1 MNRNETHSMRL
12 GIGSYTY
19 PWAVGIPGHRPARPL
34 TATDLL
40 DKAAQLG
47 VSVVQICDNLPL
59 EALSEPQLE
68 ELRRAARQREI
79 AVEVGTR
86 GIFPNHLRRQLD
98 LARYFAS
105 PILRVVIDTPAHHPS
120 LDEVVHLLSPW
131 RSELERA
138 DICLAIENHDRFTAG
153 QFRDM
158 VTRLDSPHIGICLDT
173 VNSFGALGGS
183 GDHRCRIG
191 AVGRE
196 SACQRILDST
206 RGPPVGLRDR
216 RLSRRSR
223 PVGCALAAAGVA
235 PGRADSQP
243 HPGTVARTGVVA
255 RGYNRER
262 GAMGGGERD
271 VSAYTDR
278 KLTTEI
284 EKGIEP

>member
-1 MNRNETHSMRL
+1 VNFNDTHSMRL

-86 GIFPNHLRRQLD
+86 GIFPDHLRRQLD

-158 VTRLDSPHIGICLDT
+158 VTRLDSHHIGICLDT
-173 VNSFGALGGS
+173 VNSFGALEGPATIVAALVPWVVNLHVKEFS
-183 GDHRCRIG
+183 IRRVDHQLGFVIEGCPAG
-191 AVGRE
+191 QGRLDVPWLLQELHRAGRTPNLILEQWPAPE
-196 SACQRILDST
+196 SSLEATIAKEAQW
-206 RGPPVGLRDR
+206 
-216 RLSRRSR
+216 
-223 PVGCALAAAGVA
+223 AAASV
-235 PGRADSQP
+235 
-243 HPGTVARTGVVA
+243 TYLRTLIK
-255 RGYNRER
+255 N
-262 GAMGGGERD
+262 
-271 VSAYTDR
+271 
-278 KLTTEI
+278 
-284 EKGIEP
+284 